1 MKLFYIILGSTALAL
16 GMLGIFLPL
25 LPTTP
30 FLLLSAWFYC
40 KGSDRLY
47 GWLMSHPY
55 LGSYIR
61 NYREKRA
68 ITLQSK
74 ATAVSLMFVTIL
86 ICILFVAE
94 SLWLKI
100 LLAAIFAAVSWHIL
114 SFRTM
119 RRDENLR
126 LFRVRKAGEIGRTAA
141 LLHGETSVEGDQNE
155 PCAAAIAARMKKGYE
170 YYLLRAD
177 GTDVGCAVLK
187 PCADGTLLLDSLR
200 IAEGARGK
208 GYARDTF
215 LFIDYYGRY
224 REVHTVRLSVDKRN
238 GRGIAV
244 CVKSGFMI
252 TGSGPVQAPD
262 GSVSEHYFMERSLLP
277 PRTR

>member
-94 SLWLKI
+94 SCGSKSCWPQYSRRSRGTSSPSARC
-100 LLAAIFAAVSWHIL
+100 AATKTSASSVSEKQAKSAVQQPSC
-114 SFRTM
+114 
-119 RRDENLR
+119 
-126 LFRVRKAGEIGRTAA
+126 TAK
-141 LLHGETSVEGDQNE
+141 HRVEGDQNE

-252 TGSGPVQAPD
+252 TGSGPVQLPD
-262 GSVSEHYFMERSLLP
+262 GSVSEHYLMERSLLP
-277 PRTR
+277 PRKR

>member
-170 YYLLRAD
+170 
-177 GTDVGCAVLK
+177 
-187 PCADGTLLLDSLR
+187 
-200 IAEGARGK
+200 
-208 GYARDTF
+208 
-215 LFIDYYGRY
+215 
-224 REVHTVRLSVDKRN
+224 
-238 GRGIAV
+238 
-244 CVKSGFMI
+244 
-252 TGSGPVQAPD
+252 
-262 GSVSEHYFMERSLLP
+262 
-277 PRTR
+277 

>member
-1 MKLFYIILGSTALAL
+1 M
-16 GMLGIFLPL
+16 
-25 LPTTP
+25 
-30 FLLLSAWFYC
+30 
-40 KGSDRLY
+40 
-47 GWLMSHPY
+47 
-55 LGSYIR
+55 
-61 NYREKRA
+61 
-68 ITLQSK
+68 
-74 ATAVSLMFVTIL
+74 
-86 ICILFVAE
+86 AE

-252 TGSGPVQAPD
+252 NGSGPVQAPD

-277 PRTR
+277 PRKR

>member
-100 LLAAIFAAVSWHIL
+100 QQPSC
-114 SFRTM
+114 
-119 RRDENLR
+119 
-126 LFRVRKAGEIGRTAA
+126 TAK
-141 LLHGETSVEGDQNE
+141 H
-155 PCAAAIAARMKKGYE
+155 R
-170 YYLLRAD
+170 
-177 GTDVGCAVLK
+177 
-187 PCADGTLLLDSLR
+187 
-200 IAEGARGK
+200 
-208 GYARDTF
+208 
-215 LFIDYYGRY
+215 
-224 REVHTVRLSVDKRN
+224 
-238 GRGIAV
+238 
-244 CVKSGFMI
+244 
-252 TGSGPVQAPD
+252 
-262 GSVSEHYFMERSLLP
+262 
-277 PRTR
+277 

>member
-30 FLLLSAWFYC
+30 FLLLSAWLYC

-126 LFRVRKAGEIGRTAA
+126 LFRVRKAGEVRRTAA
-141 LLHGETSVEGDQNE
+141 LLHGETPEEGNQNE
-155 PCAAAIAARMKKGYE
+155 RCAAAITTRMKEGYE

-187 PCADGTLLLDSLR
+187 LCTDGTLLLYSR
-200 IAEGARGK
+200 HIAEGERGK

-224 REVHTVRLSVDKRN
+224 RGVHTVRLSVDKRN
-238 GRGIAV
+238 GRGVAV

-262 GSVSEHYFMERSLLP
+262 GNVSEHYLLERSLLP
-277 PRTR
+277 PRKR

>member
-86 ICILFVAE
+86 ICNALVNKVTGA
-94 SLWLKI
+94 SLDK
-100 LLAAIFAAVSWHIL
+100 
-114 SFRTM
+114 
-119 RRDENLR
+119 
-126 LFRVRKAGEIGRTAA
+126 GIG
-141 LLHGETSVEGDQNE
+141 G
-155 PCAAAIAARMKKGYE
+155 
-170 YYLLRAD
+170 
-177 GTDVGCAVLK
+177 
-187 PCADGTLLLDSLR
+187 
-200 IAEGARGK
+200 
-208 GYARDTF
+208 
-215 LFIDYYGRY
+215 
-224 REVHTVRLSVDKRN
+224 
-238 GRGIAV
+238 
-244 CVKSGFMI
+244 
-252 TGSGPVQAPD
+252 
-262 GSVSEHYFMERSLLP
+262 
-277 PRTR
+277 

>member
-119 RRDENLR
+119 RRDENLC

-155 PCAAAIAARMKKGYE
+155 PCAAPSRHA
-170 YYLLRAD
+170 
-177 GTDVGCAVLK
+177 
-187 PCADGTLLLDSLR
+187 
-200 IAEGARGK
+200 
-208 GYARDTF
+208 
-215 LFIDYYGRY
+215 
-224 REVHTVRLSVDKRN
+224 
-238 GRGIAV
+238 
-244 CVKSGFMI
+244 
-252 TGSGPVQAPD
+252 
-262 GSVSEHYFMERSLLP
+262 
-277 PRTR
+277 

>member
-170 YYLLRAD
+170 DYLLRAA

-277 PRTR
+277 PRKR

>member
-30 FLLLSAWFYC
+30 FLLLSAWLYC

-126 LFRVRKAGEIGRTAA
+126 LFRVRKAGEVRRTAA
-141 LLHGETSVEGDQNE
+141 LLHGETPEEGNQNE
-155 PCAAAIAARMKKGYE
+155 RCAAAITTRMKEGYE

-187 PCADGTLLLDSLR
+187 LCTDGTLLLDSLR
-200 IAEGARGK
+200 IAEGERGK

-224 REVHTVRLSVDKRN
+224 RGVHTVRLSVDKRN
-238 GRGIAV
+238 GRGVAV

-262 GSVSEHYFMERSLLP
+262 GNVSEHYLLERSLLP
-277 PRTR
+277 PRKR

>member
-1 MKLFYIILGSTALAL
+1 M
-16 GMLGIFLPL
+16 
-25 LPTTP
+25 
-30 FLLLSAWFYC
+30 
-40 KGSDRLY
+40 
-47 GWLMSHPY
+47 
-55 LGSYIR
+55 
-61 NYREKRA
+61 
-68 ITLQSK
+68 
-74 ATAVSLMFVTIL
+74 
-86 ICILFVAE
+86 
-94 SLWLKI
+94 
-100 LLAAIFAAVSWHIL
+100 
-114 SFRTM
+114 
-119 RRDENLR
+119 
-126 LFRVRKAGEIGRTAA
+126 
-141 LLHGETSVEGDQNE
+141 
-155 PCAAAIAARMKKGYE
+155 
-170 YYLLRAD
+170 
-177 GTDVGCAVLK
+177 LK

-277 PRTR
+277 PRKR

>member
-1 MKLFYIILGSTALAL
+1 
-16 GMLGIFLPL
+16 MLGIFLPL

-277 PRTR
+277 PRKR

>member
-100 LLAAIFAAVSWHIL
+100 LLAAIFAA
-114 SFRTM
+114 
-119 RRDENLR
+119 
-126 LFRVRKAGEIGRTAA
+126 G
-141 LLHGETSVEGDQNE
+141 TSS
-155 PCAAAIAARMKKGYE
+155 PSARCAATKTSA
-170 YYLLRAD
+170 
-177 GTDVGCAVLK
+177 
-187 PCADGTLLLDSLR
+187 S
-200 IAEGARGK
+200 
-208 GYARDTF
+208 
-215 LFIDYYGRY
+215 
-224 REVHTVRLSVDKRN
+224 
-238 GRGIAV
+238 
-244 CVKSGFMI
+244 
-252 TGSGPVQAPD
+252 
-262 GSVSEHYFMERSLLP
+262 SVSEKQAKSAVQQPSCTAKHR
-277 PRTR
+277 